1 MPSGIE
7 IRLLGLVEVHLE
19 GQPLALGAAKQ
30 RAVLAILAVGA
41 NAPVSTDRLIEGLW
55 GEDPPSSAT
64 KMVQLY
70 VSQLRTLIDGNG
82 AEIVTR
88 GRGYELRLPAE
99 SVDALR
105 FERLVGVAAR
115 NDGVPNDA
123 ATEALALWRGPPL
136 DDLADEPFA
145 TSETR
150 RFEELWL
157 RARELEID
165 AALATGRHQAVVGDL
180 EALVEQ
186 HPLRER
192 LHAQLMLGLYRCG
205 RQAQA
210 LEAYTHARSV
220 LVDEVGVEP
229 GPELR
234 SLHEAMGTSRVRARP
249 PPRVPPRRPP
259 RRARPR
265 GPVPVGAVPRFAA
278 RAPRRRP
285 RCSRTGPRARRR

>member
-7 IRLLGLVEVHLE
+7 IRLLGLVEAHLE

-70 VSQLRTLIDGNG
+70 VSQLRKLIDGNG

-145 TSETR
+145 TSEIR

-186 HPLRER
+186 HPLHER

-210 LEAYTHARSV
+210 LEAYTHARAV

-234 SLHEAMGTSRVRARP
+234 SLHEA
-249 PPRVPPRRPP
+249 
-259 RRARPR
+259 
-265 GPVPVGAVPRFAA
+265 
-278 RAPRRRP
+278 
-285 RCSRTGPRARRR
+285 

>member
-1 MPSGIE
+1 MRS
-7 IRLLGLVEVHLE
+7 
-19 GQPLALGAAKQ
+19 
-30 RAVLAILAVGA
+30 
-41 NAPVSTDRLIEGLW
+41 VSAR

-70 VSQLRTLIDGNG
+70 VSQLRKLIDGNG

-115 NDGVPNDA
+115 YDGVPNDA
-123 ATEALALWRGPPL
+123 ATDALALWRGPPL

-145 TSETR
+145 TSEIR
-150 RFEELWL
+150 RFEELSL
-157 RARELEID
+157 RARELQID

-186 HPLRER
+186 HPLHER

-205 RQAQA
+205 RQAEA
-210 LEAYTHARSV
+210 LEAYRHARAV

-234 SLHEAMGTSRVRARP
+234 SLHEAILKKDPALDLAVEPAREPTS
-249 PPRVPPRRPP
+249 
-259 RRARPR
+259 
-265 GPVPVGAVPRFAA
+265 
-278 RAPRRRP
+278 
-285 RCSRTGPRARRR
+285 